1 MFGVILFEIEF
12 YEDIVDEKKFIVDV
26 LGEVEFVV
34 EDFVE
39 NEECVDELLFVL
51 LLLVFEEE
59 KGDYEN
65 EWKKGK
71 VSGFF

>member
-1 MFGVILFEIEF
+1 MFGVILFEMEF

-26 LGEVEFVV
+26 LGEVEVVV
-34 EDFVE
+34 EDFVK